1 MKKIGL
7 LFSLFCISYFSNAQ
21 ITGDCNS
28 PYDQAAAMVSLLVGD
43 GVEFS
48 NASFSGFDCSAGF
61 FDGSN
66 SNIGIESGLVMSP
79 GSVPSIVPGS
89 VGAGNGGLGFEADL
103 TTQFGL
109 VGGGNPN
116 LNNVL
121 VLEFDFI
128 PNSALLSFEYV
139 FASNEY
145 PSFTCSNY
153 NDIFGFFISGP
164 GINGPFLNNAENIAL
179 IPDPNNPGSYTNT
192 PVTINTLNSGVSST
206 GNTGPCDDIDPN
218 WQDYSVFYT
227 DNSDLGT
234 VNFPGFTVPLTAQLE
249 VVPCESYHFKLAIAD
264 VFDGSL
270 NSAVFIEEGSFSAAP
285 PSDWE
290 SEIIYNLEDL
300 DFIVEGCGTTSF
312 TIYKP
317 ENYPGEFSVEYHLYG
332 DATYGVDYTLT
343 GTNGYDIVIPAGEQ
357 SVTITIDALYD
368 WNFEGPGTE
377 SIFIEV
383 DEIVLGCGVIA
394 SQIIEIQIAD
404 QPPLALQLE
413 TDAEVHCHGD
423 PLEINTIV
431 SGGTGPFIDGDVAY
445 TYEWSHIAT
454 NADVVVYPSESQ
466 EYCVQVS
473 DFCEDQIA
481 VACVDVFV
489 PIYEEVEAESEIIYL
504 CEDVEAELCVD
515 VEGGDG
521 DYTYQWSNGG
531 QTQCIFDFYDE
542 YTVQVLDGCFEGLEV
557 NGAIRLD
564 IAPEPI
570 FEMLDII
577 DVNLGVEFNNY
588 TYVSPSHTYLW
599 NFDDGTGS
607 TVVNPLHTFD
617 VWGDYNV
624 TLTVTTDIAGCIKE
638 STQTILVRPLFYFY
652 APSAFSPNGDS
663 KNDKFLPLVTGA
675 KTYELFIY
683 NRWGEQVFYT
693 NDDKE
698 AWDGKMSNGKLAPQ
712 DVYIYKALLT
722 KEWEPGIIEETGR
735 ITLIR

>member
-1 MKKIGL
+1 MKKTGL

-28 PYDQAAAMVSLLVGD
+28 PYNQAAAMVSLLVGD
-43 GVEFS
+43 GVEYS
-48 NASFSGFDCSAGF
+48 NASFSGFDCSVGF

-66 SNIGIESGLVMSP
+66 SNIGIDSGLVMAT

-89 VGAGNGGLGFEADL
+89 FDAGNGGLGFEADL

-128 PNSALLSFEYV
+128 PTSNQVSFEYV

-145 PSFTCSNY
+145 PSLTCSN
-153 NDIFGFFISGP
+153 NIDIFGFFISGP

-206 GNTGPCDDIDPN
+206 GNTRPC
-218 WQDYSVFYT
+218 
-227 DNSDLGT
+227 
-234 VNFPGFTVPLTAQLE
+234 
-249 VVPCESYHFKLAIAD
+249 
-264 VFDGSL
+264 
-270 NSAVFIEEGSFSAAP
+270 
-285 PSDWE
+285 DWE
-290 SEIIYNLEDL
+290 SEIIYNLEGL

-317 ENYPGEFSVEYHLYG
+317 ETIPGEFSVKFSLSG
-332 DATYGVDYTLT
+332 DAQLNIDYTLTGNYTLT
-343 GTNGYDIVIPAGEQ
+343 GTNGYDIVIPEDEE
-357 SVTITIDALYD
+357 SVTIIIDALYD
-368 WNFEGPGTE
+368 WNYEGPGYE

-383 DEIVLGCGVIA
+383 DEIVLDCGVIA

-404 QPPLALQLE
+404 QPPLTLQLE

-454 NADVVVYPSESQ
+454 NADVIVYPSESQ
-466 EYCVQVS
+466 EYCVHVS

-481 VACVDVFV
+481 IECVDVFV

-504 CEDVEAELCVD
+504 CEDVETELCVY

-521 DYTYQWSNGG
+521 DYSYQWSNGD
-531 QTQCIFDFYDE
+531 QSQCIFDFDDE
-542 YTVQVLDGCFEGLEV
+542 HTVQVLDGCFEGLEV
-557 NGAIRLD
+557 DGAIRLD

-570 FEMLDII
+570 FEILDII

-607 TVVNPLHTFD
+607 TVENPLHTYD
-617 VWGDYNV
+617 VWGNYNV
-624 TLTVTTDIAGCIKE
+624 TLRVTTDIAGCIKE

-652 APSAFSPNGDS
+652 APNAFSPNGDTR
-663 KNDKFLPLVTGA
+663 NDKFLPLVTGA

-693 NDDKE
+693 NDDRE
-698 AWDGKMSNGKLAPQ
+698 AWDGKMSNGELAPQ
-712 DVYIYKALLT
+712 DTYIYKALLT
-722 KEWEPGIIEETGR
+722 KELEPGVIEEKGR